1 MLVRLIFSALSVGIT
16 AWLMET
22 INIEPW
28 WACILVAIVLGLIN
42 SIIRPVV
49 KFLSFPVNFLTL
61 GLFSFVIN
69 ALMVMLCAWFLDD
82 YFKIEA
88 QGFNYFLSAL
98 IFSIVL
104 SVVGWILNLFNP
116 KKKK

>member
-1 MLVRLIFSALSVGIT
+1 MIVKLIISALSVGIT

-42 SIIRPVV
+42 AIIRPVV
-49 KFLSFPVNFLTL
+49 KLLSFPVNFLTL

-88 QGFNYFLSAL
+88 QGFDYFLSAL
-98 IFSIVL
+98 IFSVVL
-104 SVVGWILNLFNP
+104 SIVGWILNLFKP